1 MTHSMLSHYSYPT
14 PHGPITI
21 CVSERGVRAIAFGEV
36 QLAGARRPTELSN
49 RCATELLEYFAGK
62 RTAFDVPLDPEGSE
76 FQKSVWEALSRVPFA
91 TSVTSG
97 DLARELGKPKSYRA
111 VGAAVRENPLAVI
124 VPDHRVVR
132 ANGRP
137 LAADARGRIREGL
150 LHMERER
157 AGLNEATLEL
167 TSNASFGLRAVSQ
180 SQASTTP
187 ISRVACD
194 RNKPNRAQDRENR
207 TRTRPRKAR

>member
-21 CVSERGVRAIAFGEV
+21 CASERGVRAVAFGEV
-36 QLAGARRPTELSN
+36 QLAGTRRPTELSN

-62 RTAFDVPLDPEGSE
+62 RTAFDVPLDPEGTE

-97 DLARELGKPKSYRA
+97 DIARDLGKPKSYRA
-111 VGAAVRENPLAVI
+111 VGAAVI

-137 LAADARGRIREGL
+137 IAADARGRIREGL

-157 AGLNEATLEL
+157 AGA
-167 TSNASFGLRAVSQ
+167 
-180 SQASTTP
+180 
-187 ISRVACD
+187 
-194 RNKPNRAQDRENR
+194 
-207 TRTRPRKAR
+207 

>member
-1 MTHSMLSHYSYPT
+1 MLSHYSYPT

-21 CVSERGVRAIAFGEV
+21 CVSERGVRAVAFGEV
-36 QLAGARRPTELSN
+36 QLAGTRRPTELSN
-49 RCATELLEYFAGK
+49 RCATELLDVSDIDWVVN
-62 RTAFDVPLDPEGSE
+62 FDVPLDPEGTE

-97 DLARELGKPKSYRA
+97 DIARDLGKPESYRA

-137 LAADARGRIREGL
+137 IAADARGRIREGL
-150 LHMERER
+150 LHMEKER
-157 AGLNEATLEL
+157 SRAT
-167 TSNASFGLRAVSQ
+167 T
-180 SQASTTP
+180 
-187 ISRVACD
+187 
-194 RNKPNRAQDRENR
+194 
-207 TRTRPRKAR
+207 

>member
-1 MTHSMLSHYSYPT
+1 MMHSMLSHYSYPT

-21 CVSERGVRAIAFGEV
+21 CTSERGVRAVAFGEV
-36 QLAGARRPTELSN
+36 QLAGTRRPTELSN

-62 RTAFDVPLDPEGSE
+62 RTAFDVPLDPEGTE

-97 DLARELGKPKSYRA
+97 DIARDLGKPKSYRA
-111 VGAAVRENPLAVI
+111 VGAAVRENPLAVV

-137 LAADARGRIREGL
+137 IAADARAHPRGAFAYG
-150 LHMERER
+150 
-157 AGLNEATLEL
+157 AGTRGSL
-167 TSNASFGLRAVSQ
+167 TQRRSS
-180 SQASTTP
+180 
-187 ISRVACD
+187 
-194 RNKPNRAQDRENR
+194 
-207 TRTRPRKAR
+207 

>member
-1 MTHSMLSHYSYPT
+1 MTHSMLSHYSYLT
-14 PHGPITI
+14 PHGSITI
-21 CVSERGVRAIAFGEV
+21 CTSERGVRAVAFGEV
-36 QLAGARRPTELSN
+36 QLAGTRRPTELSN

-62 RTAFDVPLDPEGSE
+62 RTAFDVPLDPEGTE

-97 DLARELGKPKSYRA
+97 DIARDLGKPKSYRA

-137 LAADARGRIREGL
+137 IAADARGRIREGL

-157 AGLNEATLEL
+157 AGA
-167 TSNASFGLRAVSQ
+167 
-180 SQASTTP
+180 
-187 ISRVACD
+187 
-194 RNKPNRAQDRENR
+194 
-207 TRTRPRKAR
+207 

>member
-1 MTHSMLSHYSYPT
+1 M
-14 PHGPITI
+14 
-21 CVSERGVRAIAFGEV
+21 IAFGEV
-36 QLAGARRPTELSN
+36 QLAGTRRPTELSN

-62 RTAFDVPLDPEGSE
+62 RTAFDVPLDPEGTE

-97 DLARELGKPKSYRA
+97 DIAHDLGKPKSYRA

-137 LAADARGRIREGL
+137 IAADARGRIREAFAYGAGA
-150 LHMERER
+150 RE
-157 AGLNEATLEL
+157 LNAATLEL
-167 TSNASFGLRAVSQ
+167 TSNASFGPRTISQ
-180 SQASTTP
+180 SQASTAP

-194 RNKPNRAQDRENR
+194 HNKPNHAQGRENR
-207 TRTRPRKAR
+207 TRTRPRKARRRPPWSRTIIMKRQTL

>member
-1 MTHSMLSHYSYPT
+1 MTCEIPT
-14 PHGPITI
+14 QQRAKAPRPPIMDAPTGRRPHDAQHALALFLPHPPRPDHHLR
-21 CVSERGVRAIAFGEV
+21 ERAGRARGRIRR
-36 QLAGARRPTELSN
+36 GAACWRPTELSN

-62 RTAFDVPLDPEGSE
+62 RVAFDVPLDPEGTE

-97 DLARELGKPKSYRA
+97 DIAHKLGKPKSYRA

-137 LAADARGRIREGL
+137 IAADARGRIREGL
-150 LHMERER
+150 LHMEQER
-157 AGLNEATLEL
+157 AGA
-167 TSNASFGLRAVSQ
+167 
-180 SQASTTP
+180 
-187 ISRVACD
+187 
-194 RNKPNRAQDRENR
+194 
-207 TRTRPRKAR
+207 

>member
-21 CVSERGVRAIAFGEV
+21 CASERGVRAIAFGEV
-36 QLAGARRPTELSN
+36 QLAGTRRPTELSN

-62 RTAFDVPLDPEGSE
+62 RTAFDVPLDPEGTE

-97 DLARELGKPKSYRA
+97 DIARDLGKPKSYRA

-137 LAADARGRIREGL
+137 IAADARGRIREGL

-157 AGLNEATLEL
+157 TG
-167 TSNASFGLRAVSQ
+167 V
-180 SQASTTP
+180 
-187 ISRVACD
+187 
-194 RNKPNRAQDRENR
+194 
-207 TRTRPRKAR
+207 

>member
-21 CVSERGVRAIAFGEV
+21 CASERGVRAVAFGEV
-36 QLAGARRPTELSN
+36 QLAGTRRPTELSN

-62 RTAFDVPLDPEGSE
+62 RTAFDVPLDPEGTE

-97 DLARELGKPKSYRA
+97 DIARDLGKPKSYRA

-124 VPDHRVVR
+124 VPDHRRRR
-132 ANGRP
+132 ARAHP
-137 LAADARGRIREGL
+137 RGAFAYG
-150 LHMERER
+150 
-157 AGLNEATLEL
+157 AGTHGSL
-167 TSNASFGLRAVSQ
+167 TQRRSS
-180 SQASTTP
+180 
-187 ISRVACD
+187 
-194 RNKPNRAQDRENR
+194 
-207 TRTRPRKAR
+207 

>member
-21 CVSERGVRAIAFGEV
+21 CVSERGVRAVAFGEV
-36 QLAGARRPTELSN
+36 QLAGTRRPTELSN

-97 DLARELGKPKSYRA
+97 DIARDLGKPKSYRA

-137 LAADARGRIREGL
+137 IAADARGRIREGL

-157 AGLNEATLEL
+157 AGA
-167 TSNASFGLRAVSQ
+167 
-180 SQASTTP
+180 
-187 ISRVACD
+187 
-194 RNKPNRAQDRENR
+194 
-207 TRTRPRKAR
+207 